1 MIEEVIQRA
10 EIVLIGLS
18 FLLFLVLLIQKHLLL
33 VFFCLLCTVLDCFRY
48 LFIEIRKLRFY
59 ISQNLVLSFFVLRKS
74 KIFKFV
80 FLLFDS

>member
-1 MIEEVIQRA
+1 LIEEVIQRA

-18 FLLFLVLLIQKHLLL
+18 FLLLLVLLIQKHLLL
-33 VFFCLLCTVLDCFRY
+33 VLFSILCTVLDCFRY
-48 LFIEIRKLRFY
+48 FFIEIRKLRFY